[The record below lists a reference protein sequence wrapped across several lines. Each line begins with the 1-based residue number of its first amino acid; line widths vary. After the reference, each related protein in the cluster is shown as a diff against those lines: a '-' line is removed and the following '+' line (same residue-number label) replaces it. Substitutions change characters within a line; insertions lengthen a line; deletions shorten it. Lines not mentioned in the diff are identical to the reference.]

1 MIIYVNG
8 PGIPVL
14 DFGSGKRLK
23 PPLYTEANKKDFA
36 DAEAVVVV
44 EPFCTLTPA
53 PFYDEF
59 WDWIPRPGKPV
70 LVMVRNMDKYEN
82 GLAWTELRQIPVL
95 GSVIDVSIL
104 KRQLRD
110 TVTERLV
117 WVNRGQEANA
127 ELLRKSNPYIITF
140 GDGCDIPGP
149 GTGVPIYWMYDDVS
163 NTLTGGPAYPETE
176 TKTIS
181 LSDKAKAEACIYDG
195 DLGSFRIADSVTRV
209 PDPGLVLRDTVLRE
223 TADPVF
229 AELVETGFRELSVT
243 AIKARA

>member
-1 MIIYVNG
+1 MIVYMNG

-23 PPLYTEANKKDFA
+23 PPLYIEADKKAFA

-44 EPFCTLTPA
+44 EPFRTLTPA

-59 WDWIPRPGKPV
+59 RDWVPTTKPV
-70 LVMVRNMDKYEN
+70 LVMVRNMDKYES

-95 GSVIDVSIL
+95 GSVTDVSIL

-127 ELLRKSNPYIITF
+127 ELLRKSNPYIITL

-149 GTGVPIYWMYDDVS
+149 GTGVPVYWMYDDIS
-163 NTLTGGPAYPETE
+163 NTLTGGLVYPETE
-176 TKTIS
+176 TKTVS
-181 LSDKAKAEACIYDG
+181 LSDKVKAEACIYDS
-195 DLGSFRIADSVTRV
+195 DPGSFRIADSVTRV
-209 PDPGLVLRDTVLRE
+209 PDPGTVLRDTVLRE

-243 AIKARA
+243 AIKAR